1 MIKFDCIKTLYR
13 QKLTY
18 KILMQDR
25 EKLCYVDALT
35 GAQGE
40 SYEKNLFVGSII
52 VNGI

>member
-1 MIKFDCIKTLYR
+1 
-13 QKLTY
+13 
-18 KILMQDR
+18 MQDR

-52 VNGI
+52 VNGIQSVRSECEICWSV

>member
-1 MIKFDCIKTLYR
+1 MRIIWAFLPVKRFMADT
-13 QKLTY
+13 
-18 KILMQDR
+18 
-25 EKLCYVDALT
+25 EKLCYVDARI